1 MAWERLAEEIADEF
15 DKLTGED
22 RLQDALMAWA
32 AERRQKD
39 IARKKEAREK
49 ARIRRLHYDE
59 RTCPI
64 CGRKFRVLVGDKPG
78 RNDAKVYDR
87 PKCRREAEFKR
98 RRAARKCRMVE
109 ERRAPR
115 HIESNCAQGAE
126 SRARDGA
133 SQDQ

>member
-1 MAWERLAEEIADEF
+1 MAWERLADEIAEEF

-49 ARIRRLHYDE
+49 ARIRRLRYDD
-59 RTCPI
+59 RTCPV

-78 RNDAKVYDR
+78 RGAEKVYDR
-87 PKCRREAEFKR
+87 PKCRVAALRQR
-98 RRAARKCRMVE
+98 RRDRCGCVTV
-109 ERRAPR
+109 RRAPR

>member
-1 MAWERLAEEIADEF
+1 MAWERLADEIAEEF

-32 AERRQKD
+32 AERRQRD

-49 ARIRRLHYDE
+49 ARIRRLRYEE
-59 RTCPI
+59 RTCPV
-64 CGRKFRVLVGDKPG
+64 CKRKFRVLLGDKPG
-78 RNDAKVYDR
+78 RNDAKVYDTER
-87 PKCRREAEFKR
+87 CRLRAEKR
-98 RRAARKCRMVE
+98 RQRARKRCPG